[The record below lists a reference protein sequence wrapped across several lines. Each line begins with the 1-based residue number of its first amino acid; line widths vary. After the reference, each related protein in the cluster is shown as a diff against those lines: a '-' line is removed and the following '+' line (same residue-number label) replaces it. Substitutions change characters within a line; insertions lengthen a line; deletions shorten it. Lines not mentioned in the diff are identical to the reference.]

1 MAKKHKLADKYYALK
16 IGPIGKCRTMFQVTK
31 LNYKYF
37 ARKIKW
43 CDKLESN
50 IIQTAHDTVERN
62 KVFWGSAV
70 GGQPSK
76 EEKAVVILAENRAK
90 GRAAE
95 REFFLWAKSAGYEVE
110 RVHTGADFKL
120 YKTDPYTGK
129 KTFKKYVEIKSSD
142 TAPLSELQKQM
153 QKKYGPKYKVV
164 RYPPSLY

>member
-1 MAKKHKLADKYYALK
+1 MDSVY
-16 IGPIGKCRTMFQVTK
+16 
-31 LNYKYF
+31 
-37 ARKIKW
+37 
-43 CDKLESN
+43 
-50 IIQTAHDTVERN
+50 IQAAHDGWERS

-76 EEKAVVILAENRAK
+76 EEEAVVILAENRAK
-90 GRAAE
+90 GKAAE
-95 REFFLWAKSAGYEVE
+95 REFCLWAKSAGYDVE

-142 TAPLSELQKQM
+142 TAPLSERQKQM
-153 QKKYGPKYKVV
+153 QKEKGWRYKVV